1 MGPMRPVHFA
11 GGLRVHDVAIIGAGP
26 AGSITAR
33 LLAERG
39 HDVVVL
45 EEHEQPGLPVHC
57 TGLLGLD
64 AFDEFDLPR
73 DTILGRSS
81 AARFWGVD
89 GTSVLVQSPRVQA
102 AVIDRARFDQALA
115 ARASRSGADIR
126 RGWRAERVVVEP
138 DRVVV
143 TGATDGQSVTARS
156 LVLACGASYR
166 FHRPLDLGVPQA
178 YMQSAQLEVP
188 FPAAP
193 RVEVRLGRDVAPNGF
208 AWLVSF
214 ARDQVPHARIGL
226 MCGSDGRRR
235 FEAFAGA
242 LCADA
247 GVDRRALPSPR
258 LKLLP
263 LAPVSRTYA
272 DRVLAVGDAAGLVKP
287 TTGGGIYYGLISGAT
302 AAGVLDAALR
312 LDRLGALELRK
323 YEAKWRRRLGSEIRV
338 GLAFRHMAERLD
350 DAAINSLIHLARVNG
365 VVPLLQETASFN
377 WHRKAVVSLLGHSAF
392 RKIVLRSLCA

>member
-1 MGPMRPVHFA
+1 V
-11 GGLRVHDVAIIGAGP
+11 RVHDVAIIGAGP

-33 LLAERG
+33 RLAERG

-73 DTILGRSS
+73 DTILGQSS

-102 AVIDRARFDQALA
+102 AVIDRARFDQTLA
-115 ARASRSGADIR
+115 VRAQRAGADIR
-126 RGWRAERVVVEP
+126 RGWRAERVAVGT

-143 TGATDGQSVTARS
+143 TGAADGQSVAARS

-166 FHRPLDLGVPQA
+166 FHRQLDLGVPQA
-178 YMQSAQLEVP
+178 FMQSAQLEVP
-188 FPAAP
+188 FPASP
-193 RVEVRLGRDVAPNGF
+193 RVEVRLGREVAPNGF

-235 FEAFAGA
+235 FEAFASA
-242 LCADA
+242 LCAEA
-247 GVDRRALPSPR
+247 GVNQRALPSPR
-258 LKLLP
+258 VKLLP

-287 TTGGGIYYGLISGAT
+287 TTGGGIYYGLISGET
-302 AAGVLDAALR
+302 AAGVLDSALR
-312 LDRLGALELRK
+312 TDRLGSPELRK
-323 YEAKWRRRLGSEIRV
+323 YETKWRRRLGSEIRV

-350 DAAINSLIHLARVNG
+350 DAAINALIHLARVNG

>member
-1 MGPMRPVHFA
+1 M
-11 GGLRVHDVAIIGAGP
+11 
-26 AGSITAR
+26 TAR
-33 LLAERG
+33 LLADGG

-45 EEHEQPGLPVHC
+45 EEHERAGLPVHC
-57 TGLLGLD
+57 TGLLGID

-81 AARFWGVD
+81 SARFWGVD
-89 GTSVLVQSPRVQA
+89 GTSVLVQSPRVEA
-102 AVIDRARFDQALA
+102 AVIDRARFDEALS
-115 ARASRSGADIR
+115 ARAVSSGATLR
-126 RGWRAERVVVEP
+126 QGWRAERIEVAT

-143 TGATDGQSVTARS
+143 TEASGRSVTARA

-166 FHRPLDLGVPQA
+166 FHRQLDLGVPQA
-178 YMQSAQLEVP
+178 YMQSAQVEAP
-188 FPAAP
+188 FPVAP
-193 RVEVRLGRDVAPNGF
+193 RVEVRLGREVAPNGF

-214 ARDQVPHARIGL
+214 ARGTEPRARIGL
-226 MCGSDGRRR
+226 MCGADGRRR
-235 FEAFAGA
+235 FDSFAAA
-242 LCADA
+242 LCAEA
-247 GVDRRALPSPR
+247 GVDPRALPSPR
-258 LKLLP
+258 QKLLP

-312 LDRLGALELRK
+312 SDRLGAPELRK

-377 WHRKAVVSLLGHSAF
+377 WHRKAVVSLLGHAAF